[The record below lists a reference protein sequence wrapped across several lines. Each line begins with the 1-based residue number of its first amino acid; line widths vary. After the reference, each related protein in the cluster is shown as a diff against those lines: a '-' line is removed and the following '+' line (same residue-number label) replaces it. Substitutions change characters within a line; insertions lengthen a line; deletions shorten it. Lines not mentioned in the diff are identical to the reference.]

1 MAWSATLRYGQILS
15 AAASTIRQF
24 TGEEM
29 RSIEGQIARAA
40 RVLALGF
47 CLAAAAPA
55 SHLPKDAFLWGV
67 STSAYQVE
75 GAYQLDGK
83 GPSNWD
89 VYTNEFQ
96 VTKAVIGRNE
106 TGNIADNLYDRQ
118 QYLQDIALM
127 KRLGVNAYRFSI
139 AWSRILPD
147 GTGEV
152 NPAGLAHYR
161 QFIDDLLAN
170 GIEPV
175 VTLYHWDMPEK
186 LAEQGGWANKSSVA
200 WFQHYAEVVFDA
212 FGDRVKRFIT
222 VNEPFVELFM
232 IEPSIHRI
240 LEGVGDERADGL
252 RIYAQQ
258 SVAAHHILLASAQ
271 AIHLYRQLGLAGE
284 IGISLN
290 FTPTNPADPDR
301 AEDVEAAAMM
311 DALQNRWFLDAMF
324 KGSYPEPLA
333 SLEGKLNPDF
343 APTSAE
349 MGFISENRPDFV
361 GVNYYAPSYF
371 KAEPSA
377 PLGAEW
383 AKASAQTLEAF
394 NGPVVPD
401 ELYRLLMRLHKDY
414 GDPLIYITENGA
426 GFGGM
431 DEELVEGKVHDEL
444 RSLYVRRHV
453 EAALKARAE
462 GARLGGYFLWSLLDN
477 FEWTTGFSHRL
488 GIVRVDFDT
497 QNRVPKDSFFEY
509 QHLIA
514 AHRER

>member
-1 MAWSATLRYGQILS
+1 
-15 AAASTIRQF
+15 
-24 TGEEM
+24 M
-29 RSIEGQIARAA
+29 RSIERRIARAA
-40 RVLALGF
+40 RVLVLGF
-47 CLAAAAPA
+47 CLSAATPA
-55 SHLPKDAFLWGV
+55 SPLPKAAFLWGV

-75 GAYQLDGK
+75 GGYRSDGK
-83 GPSNWD
+83 GQSNWD
-89 VYTNEFQ
+89 VYTNDLQ
-96 VTKAVIGRNE
+96 VTKAVIGRIE

-152 NPAGLAHYR
+152 NAAGVAHYR
-161 QFIDDLLAN
+161 QLIDDLLAN

-175 VTLYHWDMPEK
+175 VTMYHWDMPEK
-186 LAEQGGWANKSSVA
+186 LAEQGGWASEHSAA
-200 WFQHYAEVVFDA
+200 WFQRYAQVVFSA

-240 LEGVGDERADGL
+240 LEGARDERADAL
-252 RIYAQQ
+252 RIYARQA
-258 SVAAHHILLASAQ
+258 VAAHHILLASAQ
-271 AIHLYRQLGLAGE
+271 AIHLYRELGLKGE

-290 FTPTNPADPDR
+290 FTPTHPADPDR
-301 AEDVEAAAMM
+301 AEDIEAASMM

-333 SLEGKLNPDF
+333 SLESTLNPDF
-343 APTSAE
+343 APTSTE
-349 MGFISENRPDFV
+349 LRFIVENRPDFV

-371 KAEPSA
+371 KGEPSA

-383 AKASAQTLEAF
+383 ARANTRALEAF

-401 ELYRLLMRLHKDY
+401 ELFGLLMRLHTDY

-426 GFGGM
+426 GFGGE
-431 DEELVEGKVHDEL
+431 DEELVEGRVHDEL
-444 RSLYVRRHV
+444 RSLYVRQHV

-462 GARLGGYFLWSLLDN
+462 GARLAGYFLWSLLDN

-488 GIVRVDFDT
+488 GIVRVDFET
-497 QNRVPKDSFFEY
+497 QDRVPKDSFFEY
-509 QHLIA
+509 QTLIA

>member
-1 MAWSATLRYGQILS
+1 MARQASLS
-15 AAASTIRQF
+15 YACFLHWPARSVTSR
-24 TGEEM
+24 EKNL
-29 RSIEGQIARAA
+29 RSIERQVARAA
-40 RVLALGF
+40 RILALGF

-55 SHLPKDAFLWGV
+55 SPLPRHAFLWGV

-75 GAYQLDGK
+75 GGYQLDGK

-89 VYTNEFQ
+89 VFTNEFH
-96 VTKAVIGRNE
+96 VTKFVIGRNE
-106 TGNIADNLYDRQ
+106 TGNIADNLYDRE

-139 AWSRILPD
+139 AWSRILPQ

-161 QFIDDLLAN
+161 QLIDDLLQN

-186 LAEQGGWANKSSVA
+186 LAQEGGWANKNSVA
-200 WFQHYAEVVFDA
+200 WFRRYAEIVFDA

-222 VNEPFVELFM
+222 VNEPFVELYM

-240 LEGVGDERADGL
+240 LEGVEDERADAL

-258 SVAAHHILLASAQ
+258 AVAAHHILLASAQ
-271 AIHLYRQLGLAGE
+271 AIDLYRQRHLPGE
-284 IGISLN
+284 IGIALN
-290 FTPTNPADPDR
+290 FTPTNPADPER
-301 AEDVEAAAMM
+301 AEDVAAASMM

-343 APTSAE
+343 APTPAE
-349 MGFISENRPDFV
+349 MRFILENRPDFV

-371 KAEPSA
+371 KGAVSA

-383 AKASAQTLEAF
+383 AKANVDTLEAF
-394 NGPVVPD
+394 NGPMVPD

-426 GFGGM
+426 GFG
-431 DEELVEGKVHDEL
+431 DEDEALVEGRVHDEL
-444 RSLYVRRHV
+444 RSLYVRQHV
-453 EAALKARAE
+453 KAALEARAE

-477 FEWTTGFSHRL
+477 FEWTTGYSHRL
-488 GIVRVDFDT
+488 GIVHVDFET
-497 QNRVPKDSFFEY
+497 QKRVPKDSFFEY
-509 QHLIA
+509 QGLIA
-514 AHRER
+514 AHRAP

>member
-1 MAWSATLRYGQILS
+1 
-15 AAASTIRQF
+15 
-24 TGEEM
+24 
-29 RSIEGQIARAA
+29 
-40 RVLALGF
+40 
-47 CLAAAAPA
+47 
-55 SHLPKDAFLWGV
+55 
-67 STSAYQVE
+67 
-75 GAYQLDGK
+75 
-83 GPSNWD
+83 
-89 VYTNEFQ
+89 
-96 VTKAVIGRNE
+96 
-106 TGNIADNLYDRQ
+106 
-118 QYLQDIALM
+118 
-127 KRLGVNAYRFSI
+127 
-139 AWSRILPD
+139 
-147 GTGEV
+147 
-152 NPAGLAHYR
+152 
-161 QFIDDLLAN
+161 
-170 GIEPV
+170 
-175 VTLYHWDMPEK
+175 
-186 LAEQGGWANKSSVA
+186 
-200 WFQHYAEVVFDA
+200 
-212 FGDRVKRFIT
+212 
-222 VNEPFVELFM
+222 M

-240 LEGVGDERADGL
+240 LEGVGDERADVL

-271 AIHLYRQLGLAGE
+271 AIHLYRQLGLGGE

-333 SLEGKLNPDF
+333 SLEANLNPDF

-371 KAEPSA
+371 KADPSA

-383 AKASAQTLEAF
+383 AKTSAQTLEAF